1 MMDHYHIAQEAD
13 VKELE
18 RVVAAL
24 GNPGF
29 NEALL
34 ASLVSAA
41 RVDHYAL
48 IRFDGART
56 ARLVATASRAG
67 LHVERGVQ
75 EEYLDHFQRLDPNRR
90 LFGRTAPGQPLLN
103 RLPRERVPNAHY
115 RLRCYDRPGL
125 VDRIS
130 VIAEAEGD
138 WYCLNLFRA
147 EQSGRFGG
155 GETAAIRD
163 SAGLLAAL
171 AIKHDRIARPGA
183 ILPREARRAGIDA
196 RLRQLDARLTGRER
210 EVLVRVVSGMT
221 SEGIALD
228 LGIGVNSVLTYRK
241 RAYARLR
248 IGSQNELFSL
258 CLYGCHK
265 PM

>member
-1 MMDHYHIAQEAD
+1 M
-13 VKELE
+13 KELE

-24 GNPGF
+24 GSPGF
-29 NEALL
+29 SEAML
-34 ASLVSAA
+34 ASLNSAL
-41 RVDHYAL
+41 RIDHYAL

-56 ARLVATASRAG
+56 ARLVASASRAG
-67 LHVERGVQ
+67 LRVERAVQ
-75 EEYLDHFQRLDPNRR
+75 EEYIDHFQRLDPNRS
-90 LFGRTAPGQPLLN
+90 LFGRGAAGPAQVS
-103 RLPRERVPNAHY
+103 RMPRERVPNARY
-115 RLRCYDRPGL
+115 RQRCYDLPGL
-125 VDRIS
+125 VDRVS
-130 VIAEAEGD
+130 VIAGAEGS
-138 WYCLNLFRA
+138 WYCLNLFRSCD
-147 EQSGRFGG
+147 SGHFGG
-155 GETAAIRD
+155 GETATIRA
-163 SAGLLAAL
+163 SAALLAAL
-171 AIKHDRIARPGA
+171 AIKHDRIAHPGA
-183 ILPREARRAGIDA
+183 NLPREARMDGIDA

-265 PM
+265 PV